1 MDDLYQFII
10 LKLIAPVVLS
20 PIIHSKFLH
29 LFQQEKTSYKMLKLP
44 ECLLETKESTLTLV
58 YYNPNSPIF
67 QTITNLALENYAVLF
82 HYTVN
87 DSVLSNLTTI
97 KTFFDYASRMDCW
110 ICLDIN
116 SNDITKIETLLLQM
130 GSRTLTSKESKKGNY
145 KCVILIREGLNVHVS
160 PSVLSQSLRLYISEI
175 SMLNTYI
182 KLTTDSLDNKILI
195 QSSLPSDFKQTLL
208 IFIILYIPII
218 YRCNL
223 HLFTYSYPI
232 PACVL
237 SSIIDELYKLLT
249 ENPEII
255 EMNGIE
261 VFYELLFNN
270 YLYQSLLCDEHDKY
284 FVTDLYL
291 NYPKEKWIECISH
304 FYRIKMNQN
313 TRELTNVSVEKIIE
327 LLDKNKASLTNMI
340 ESIYGSNSVDYYIR
354 LYYGE
359 WSKNFS
365 LLYTSK
371 HRMYNLIILLYSF
384 FFIHFLYIFNFRS
397 FASHHT
403 ITNYQLKFLQ
413 SIIQKLPNIQAPENT
428 SGSQII
434 TRKSKMYQ

>member
-1 MDDLYQFII
+1 MEDLYQFII

-20 PIIHSKFLH
+20 PIIHTKFLH

-58 YYNPNSPIF
+58 YYNPNSSIF

-87 DSVLSNLTTI
+87 DAALANLTSI

-116 SNDITKIETLLLQM
+116 SNDVTKIETLLLQM
-130 GSRTLTSKESKKGNY
+130 GSRTLTNKDAKKGNY
-145 KCVILIREGLNVHVS
+145 KCIILIREGLNVHVS

-175 SMLNTYI
+175 SMLDTYI
-182 KLTTDSLDNKILI
+182 KLITESLDMNILI
-195 QSSLPSDFKQTLL
+195 QSSLPSEFKQTLL
-208 IFIILYIPII
+208 IFILLYIPII

-223 HLFTYSYPI
+223 QLFTYSYPI
-232 PACVL
+232 PTNVL
-237 SSIIDELYKLLT
+237 TSIIDELYKLLKDD
-249 ENPEII
+249 PEII
-255 EMNGIE
+255 EMNGINI
-261 VFYELLFNN
+261 FYELLFNN

-284 FVTDLYL
+284 FVVDLYT
-291 NYPKEKWIECISH
+291 NYTKEKWIEAISH
-304 FYRIKMNQN
+304 FFRIKMNQN
-313 TRELTNVSVEKIIE
+313 TRELTNVSVEKIVG
-327 LLDKNKASLTNMI
+327 LLDKNKATLTNMI
-340 ESIYGSNSVDYYIR
+340 ESIYGANSVDYYIK

-371 HRMYNLIILLYSF
+371 HRMYIYIYIIIIYNS
-384 FFIHFLYIFNFRS
+384 S

-413 SIIQKLPNIQAPENT
+413 SIIQKLPNVQAPENT

-434 TRKSKMYQ
+434 ARKSKVYIYII